1 MSDIVNKNE
10 NLELELEDNTILSNL
25 FGINDRNLSLIE
37 QINQVKIQYRGNK
50 IKISGNKKSIFETKK
65 TILNLFKEAQNG
77 AEIDEDR
84 IRDNKSLISMNIK
97 SDKQMD
103 LFIQTKKRKII
114 PRTEIQNKYLQLL
127 NSKNITFA
135 IGPAGTGKTYIAV
148 AKAVSALQDGKVNK
162 IILSRPAVEACE
174 KLGFL
179 PGDLKEKVDPFLR
192 PIYDALYSMLPY
204 EQVEKKLLNN
214 TIEIAP
220 IAFMRGRTLEDC
232 FIILDEA
239 QNTTKTQMKMF
250 LTRLGKNSQMVVV
263 GDITQ
268 IDLVSEKDSGLKDAL
283 KKLNKV
289 DDNILDLV
297 GVYAIEEEGIKLFE
311 NIGSDLFSIQ
321 GISLIHLTQFLWDN
335 NLLFENNG
343 T

>member
-10 NLELELEDNTILSNL
+10 NLELELDDNTILSNL

-37 QINQVKIQYRGNK
+37 KINQVKIQYRGNK

-127 NSKNITFA
+127 NTKNITFA
-135 IGPAGTGKTYIAV
+135 IGPAGTGKTYLAV

-162 IILSRPAVEACE
+162 IILSRPAVEAGE

-220 IAFMRGRTLEDC
+220 IAFML
-232 FIILDEA
+232 
-239 QNTTKTQMKMF
+239 
-250 LTRLGKNSQMVVV
+250 
-263 GDITQ
+263 
-268 IDLVSEKDSGLKDAL
+268 
-283 KKLNKV
+283 
-289 DDNILDLV
+289 
-297 GVYAIEEEGIKLFE
+297 
-311 NIGSDLFSIQ
+311 
-321 GISLIHLTQFLWDN
+321 SLIHI
-335 NLLFENNG
+335 
-343 T
+343 

>member
-103 LFIQTKKRKII
+103 LFIQIKKRKII

-127 NSKNITFA
+127 NTKNIIFA
-135 IGPAGTGKTYIAV
+135 IGPAGTGKTYLAV

-162 IILSRPAVEACE
+162 IILSRPDILFISVGGGIKSYNGSEASQI
-174 KLGFL
+174 
-179 PGDLKEKVDPFLR
+179 V
-192 PIYDALYSMLPY
+192 
-204 EQVEKKLLNN
+204 KKLKPSIVIPVHFLKNKNIGDVCDFSNADLFLENMQDFKVKYLGKRFEINSKRIDKN
-214 TIEIAP
+214 TIYI
-220 IAFMRGRTLEDC
+220 F
-232 FIILDEA
+232 
-239 QNTTKTQMKMF
+239 
-250 LTRLGKNSQMVVV
+250 
-263 GDITQ
+263 
-268 IDLVSEKDSGLKDAL
+268 KD
-283 KKLNKV
+283 
-289 DDNILDLV
+289 
-297 GVYAIEEEGIKLFE
+297 
-311 NIGSDLFSIQ
+311 
-321 GISLIHLTQFLWDN
+321 
-335 NLLFENNG
+335 
-343 T
+343 

>member
-127 NSKNITFA
+127 NTKNITFA
-135 IGPAGTGKTYIAV
+135 IGPAGTGKTYLAV

-162 IILSRPAVEACE
+162 IILSRPAVEAGE

-263 GDITQ
+263 GDSTQ
-268 IDLVSEKDSGLKDAL
+268 IDLVSKSDSGLIDASYKLKNINEIGYVVLEEKDVVRHEVV
-283 KKLNKV
+283 KK
-289 DDNILDLV
+289 IISA
-297 GVYAIEEEGIKLFE
+297 YEGK
-311 NIGSDLFSIQ
+311 
-321 GISLIHLTQFLWDN
+321 
-335 NLLFENNG
+335 
-343 T
+343 